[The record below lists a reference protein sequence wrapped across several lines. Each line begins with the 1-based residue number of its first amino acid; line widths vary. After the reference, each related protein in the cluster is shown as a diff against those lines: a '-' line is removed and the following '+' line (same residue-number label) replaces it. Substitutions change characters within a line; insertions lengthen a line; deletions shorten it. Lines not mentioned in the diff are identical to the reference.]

1 MLKKN
6 ISQVLMIL
14 VVFSALEI
22 WSYLGYLNP
31 VVNAIVFVLLVSLAL
46 ILSFYRLELGLLMIA
61 GELFIGSF
69 GYLFAWPFTYHLSL
83 RIALWGVVLLVF
95 CFNFLKQLIK
105 SGRAASYY
113 QAIKNFSPLKYFIL
127 LFFFIFL
134 ALVNGLLRGHNLS
147 IVFSDFNAWLYW
159 LLLFPAII
167 IYNSEN
173 QESRKRIQILFFAAA
188 IWLSLKTLGLLFI
201 FTHNLAIAP
210 EIYTWLRQ
218 TLVGEMTATLGG
230 WPRVFIQGQIYVG
243 LAFFGIL
250 LNDLFSK
257 KENNIC
263 FGLKTF
269 LLSLFFSTLLISFS
283 RSFWVAFCLTLILAL
298 IYIIYKLGFKKSWF
312 LIFITGASLVGGFL
326 LTYGAATI
334 PISRPGKFNADFIS
348 RVSNQGEAALSSR
361 WSLLPVLINEISLNP
376 FLGQGYGATITYTS
390 FDPRVLKN
398 NPDGRYTTYA
408 FEWGYL
414 DLWLK
419 LGSLGLGIY
428 FLLLWMLWR
437 QSFKVWPALSFGLI
451 FLLITNIFTPYLN
464 HPLGIGLLVLSSCLI
479 AKDGVY

>member
-1 MLKKN
+1 MLKQN
-6 ISQVLMIL
+6 ISQVSSIL
-14 VVFSALEI
+14 VVFFALEI

-31 VVNAIVFVLLVSLAL
+31 IVNAIVFVLLVTLAL
-46 ILSFYRLELGLLMIA
+46 IVSLYRLEYGLLMVA

-69 GYLFAWPFTYHLSL
+69 GYLFAWPFSYHFSL
-83 RIALWGVVLLVF
+83 RIALWGIVLSVF
-95 CFNFLKQLIK
+95 CFNFLKQLIR

-113 QAIKNFSPLKYFIL
+113 QIIKSFPPLKYFLL
-127 LFFFIFL
+127 LFFFIIL
-134 ALVNGLLRGHNLS
+134 ALFNGLVRGHNLS
-147 IVFSDFNAWLYW
+147 IIFSDFNAWLYW
-159 LLLFPAII
+159 LLLFPAIV
-167 IYNSEN
+167 IYGAGNSG
-173 QESRKRIQILFFAAA
+173 SRKRIDILFLSSA
-188 IWLSLKTLGLLFI
+188 IWLSLKTLGLLFV
-201 FTHNLAIAP
+201 FTHNLVIAP

-250 LNDLFSK
+250 LNDIFLEKDK
-257 KENNIC
+257 KLC
-263 FGLKTF
+263 FGLKIF

-283 RSFWVAFCLTLILAL
+283 RSFWVAFCLTLVFSL
-298 IYIIYKLGFKKSWF
+298 IYIFYQLGFKKSW
-312 LIFITGASLVGGFL
+312 SLVFISGVSLIGGFL

-334 PISRPGKFNADFIS
+334 PISRPGQFNADFIS
-348 RVSNQGEAALSSR
+348 RVSDQGEAALSSR

-419 LGSLGLGIY
+419 LGSLGLGAY
-428 FLLLWMLWR
+428 FLFLWILWR
-437 QSFKVWPALSFGLI
+437 RSLVVWPALSFGLI

-479 AKDGVY
+479 AKDRVY